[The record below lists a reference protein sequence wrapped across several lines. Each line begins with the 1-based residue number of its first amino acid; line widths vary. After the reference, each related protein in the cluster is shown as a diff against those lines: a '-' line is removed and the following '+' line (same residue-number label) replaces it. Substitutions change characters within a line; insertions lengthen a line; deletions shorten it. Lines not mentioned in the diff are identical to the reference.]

1 MVIILFSLILID
13 CTFKLCYYV
22 NRGGCMKRSNSFVFA
37 LIFAELICVMGGF
50 LLGKIAYQIK
60 SKSDNNSVNVIISND
75 NYAVYDNFVAVL
87 KNGKVYYSN
96 SNDKHISVYSD
107 SDEVSGFDSFDTTGR
122 VMRIK
127 SFNLS
132 SGVDADIFLILENG
146 SVMRV
151 NDNYNGLETY
161 KELSDYKIS
170 DIVSIK
176 RMTGEGYSFDV
187 ILKDGSE
194 KVIKK

>member
-1 MVIILFSLILID
+1 MKKSAVNTI
-13 CTFKLCYYV
+13 YYYPSTAA
-22 NRGGCMKRSNSFVFA
+22 K
-37 LIFAELICVMGGF
+37 ELD
-50 LLGKIAYQIK
+50 IK
-60 SKSDNNSVNVIISND
+60 YSDMTDWLSITIS
-75 NYAVYDNFVAVL
+75 
-87 KNGKVYYSN
+87 YSN

-170 DIVSIK
+170 DIVSMK
-176 RMTGEGYSFDV
+176 MKAGEGYSFDV

>member
-1 MVIILFSLILID
+1 
-13 CTFKLCYYV
+13 
-22 NRGGCMKRSNSFVFA
+22 
-37 LIFAELICVMGGF
+37 
-50 LLGKIAYQIK
+50 
-60 SKSDNNSVNVIISND
+60 
-75 NYAVYDNFVAVL
+75 
-87 KNGKVYYSN
+87 
-96 SNDKHISVYSD
+96 
-107 SDEVSGFDSFDTTGR
+107 
-122 VMRIK
+122 MRIK

-146 SVMRV
+146 SVMKV

-170 DIVSIK
+170 DIVSMK
-176 RMTGEGYSFDV
+176 MKAGEGYSFDV

>member
-1 MVIILFSLILID
+1 
-13 CTFKLCYYV
+13 
-22 NRGGCMKRSNSFVFA
+22 MKKSNSFVFA

-50 LLGKIAYQIK
+50 LLGKMVYQIK
-60 SKSDNNSVNVIISND
+60 SKSDNNSVNVVNNND

-87 KNGKVYYSN
+87 KDGKVYYSN
-96 SNDKHISVYSD
+96 SNDKHTSVYSD
-107 SDEVSGFDSFDTTGR
+107 SDVVSGFDSFDTTER

-127 SFNLS
+127 TFNLS

-146 SVMRV
+146 SVMKV
-151 NDNYNGLETY
+151 NDNYNGLETF

-170 DIVSIK
+170 DIISMK
-176 RMTGEGYSFDV
+176 MNAGEGYTFNV

-194 KVIKK
+194 KIIKK

>member
-1 MVIILFSLILID
+1 
-13 CTFKLCYYV
+13 
-22 NRGGCMKRSNSFVFA
+22 
-37 LIFAELICVMGGF
+37 
-50 LLGKIAYQIK
+50 
-60 SKSDNNSVNVIISND
+60 
-75 NYAVYDNFVAVL
+75 
-87 KNGKVYYSN
+87 
-96 SNDKHISVYSD
+96 
-107 SDEVSGFDSFDTTGR
+107 
-122 VMRIK
+122 MRIK

-170 DIVSIK
+170 DIVSMK
-176 RMTGEGYSFDV
+176 MKAGEGYSFDV